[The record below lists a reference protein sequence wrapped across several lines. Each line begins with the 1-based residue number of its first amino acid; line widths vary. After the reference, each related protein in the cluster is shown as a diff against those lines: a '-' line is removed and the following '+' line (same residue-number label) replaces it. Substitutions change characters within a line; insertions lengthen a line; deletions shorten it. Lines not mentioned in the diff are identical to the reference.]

1 MKGSSLAAGSVA
13 ARQVVL
19 CQNHVSSTCR
29 SPRQVCFVCQIGI
42 ELTDARNAVYS
53 RATSS
58 FEQPAA
64 IRWSELNFPPCLNL
78 VHFDLTE
85 LPRNV
90 SESDVLRTALGGV

>member
-1 MKGSSLAAGSVA
+1 
-13 ARQVVL
+13 
-19 CQNHVSSTCR
+19 
-29 SPRQVCFVCQIGI
+29 IGI

-85 LPRNV
+85 LPRN
-90 SESDVLRTALGGV
+90 